1 MRSAAGALSAEG
13 CCSVSSGFRVSLRSV
28 LAADRP
34 WALWTA
40 VPERDSF
47 QCKRGGRRA
56 VWRAD
61 PRTFLAV
68 VVGF

>member
-13 CCSVSSGFRVSLRSV
+13 CCSVSSGFRVSLRV
-28 LAADRP
+28 CAVDRP

-61 PRTFLAV
+61 PRTFLTV